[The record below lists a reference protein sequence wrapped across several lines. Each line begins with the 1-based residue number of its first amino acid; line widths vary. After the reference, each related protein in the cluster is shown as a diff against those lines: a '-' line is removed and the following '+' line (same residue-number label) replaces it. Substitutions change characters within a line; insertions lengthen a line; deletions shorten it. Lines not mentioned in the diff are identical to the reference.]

1 MPGRPIRRDTFARG
15 MVFSAAL
22 IGALGGSLV
31 LSLGAIVAFAVG
43 MAVGAAIAAFAC
55 SRWPGLSAPA
65 WTLWPAAVAFNPMVL
80 LGAGYSMANWEC
92 VVGKTTGWSC
102 LFTDLGPM
110 LCGLGLVP
118 PSMGLIARWWAA
130 RQGDG

>member
-1 MPGRPIRRDTFARG
+1 MPGRPVLRNAFARG
-15 MVFSAAL
+15 MVLSAAL

-31 LSLGAIVAFAVG
+31 LNLGAVVAFALG
-43 MAVGAAIAAFAC
+43 MAAGAAIAAFAC
-55 SRWPGLSAPA
+55 SRWPGLWAPA

-80 LGAGYSMANWEC
+80 LGAGYSIANWEC
-92 VVGKTTGWSC
+92 VVGRTTGWSC

-118 PSMGLIARWWAA
+118 PSIGLIARWWAA
-130 RQGDG
+130 RQDSR

>member
-1 MPGRPIRRDTFARG
+1 MPMPGRPILRDAFAG
-15 MVFSAAL
+15 SMVLSAAL
-22 IGALGGSLV
+22 TGALGGSLV
-31 LSLGAIVAFAVG
+31 LSVVAIVAFALG
-43 MAVGAAIAAFAC
+43 MAAGAAIAAFAC

-80 LGAGYSMANWEC
+80 LEAGYSMANWEC
-92 VVGKTTGWSC
+92 VVGRTTGWSC

-118 PSMGLIARWWAA
+118 PTIGLIARWWA
-130 RQGDG
+130 